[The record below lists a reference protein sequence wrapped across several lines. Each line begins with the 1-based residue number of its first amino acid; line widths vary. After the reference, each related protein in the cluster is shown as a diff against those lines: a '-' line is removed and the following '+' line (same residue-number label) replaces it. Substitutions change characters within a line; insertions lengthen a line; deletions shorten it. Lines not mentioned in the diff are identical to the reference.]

1 MRQRLTITILGVVA
15 ATLLVASLGTLVLVH
30 RAATGTS
37 RQELLGET
45 IAIGE
50 HAPPALFKSAR
61 IGFVHFVEH
70 AAGIEAVGLV
80 ALGPAGNIVGK
91 LPSGIREGDLP
102 LQTLANGYPVSGS
115 KGNLVFAIVPIT
127 LSRRQAV
134 GLKLPLAYQDFLVTV
149 RKVKSPGGG
158 EFYFLAV
165 AGGALVIAAFIA
177 AFLSRRITR
186 PLVDAVETTRR
197 IAAGDLEAKVP
208 VVKTDLPELAALAT
222 SINTMSAS
230 LSRSR
235 SLERQFLL
243 SVSHDLRT
251 PLTSIRGYA
260 EAIGDGAAPDPA
272 AAAAIISMEAKRLD
286 RLVQD
291 LLELARL
298 DARRFSLDMQ
308 RTNCAK
314 IVADASEGLRPAVEG
329 AGLEFVVS
337 IAAAQGMPDPRS
349 WVSADPD
356 RLGQVVANLIENAVK
371 FATKRVMV
379 DVTALADGV
388 RVTVED
394 DGPGIPSVDL
404 PHIFERHYTSHRA
417 PVRAVGSGLGLAIV
431 AELVQAMGAVV
442 QAQSPL
448 TPFGGTRMVLRLN
461 RWKSLT
467 NGCATET

>member
-1 MRQRLTITILGVVA
+1 M
-15 ATLLVASLGTLVLVH
+15 
-30 RAATGTS
+30 
-37 RQELLGET
+37 
-45 IAIGE
+45 
-50 HAPPALFKSAR
+50 
-61 IGFVHFVEH
+61 
-70 AAGIEAVGLV
+70 
-80 ALGPAGNIVGK
+80 
-91 LPSGIREGDLP
+91 
-102 LQTLANGYPVSGS
+102 
-115 KGNLVFAIVPIT
+115 
-127 LSRRQAV
+127 
-134 GLKLPLAYQDFLVTV
+134 
-149 RKVKSPGGG
+149 
-158 EFYFLAV
+158 
-165 AGGALVIAAFIA
+165 
-177 AFLSRRITR
+177 
-186 PLVDAVETTRR
+186 
-197 IAAGDLEAKVP
+197 
-208 VVKTDLPELAALAT
+208 
-222 SINTMSAS
+222 
-230 LSRSR
+230 
-235 SLERQFLL
+235 
-243 SVSHDLRT
+243 
-251 PLTSIRGYA
+251 
-260 EAIGDGAAPDPA
+260 
-272 AAAAIISMEAKRLD
+272 D

-448 TPFGGTRMVLRLN
+448 TPFCGTRMVLRLN

-467 NGCATET
+467 N